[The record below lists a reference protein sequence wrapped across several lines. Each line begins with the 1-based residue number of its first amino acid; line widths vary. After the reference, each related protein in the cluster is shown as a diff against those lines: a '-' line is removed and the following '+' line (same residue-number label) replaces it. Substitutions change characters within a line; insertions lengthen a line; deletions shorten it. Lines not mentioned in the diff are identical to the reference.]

1 MTRTMLLTGAAL
13 LTLGA
18 CNTREEGNSTIIS
31 VDRNAVEQTVD
42 QGLDQ
47 AGNALEGAAGEVKQ
61 AAEKAGP
68 AIENAAEKTG
78 AAAERAGER
87 VEGAVRNTDVDVDVS
102 TKNESSR

>member
-13 LTLGA
+13 LALAA
-18 CNTREEGNSTIIS
+18 CNTREEGNSTVIS
-31 VDRNAVEQTVD
+31 VDQNAVEQTVD

-47 AGNALEGAAGEVKQ
+47 AGNALEAAAGEVEQ

-68 AIENAAEKTG
+68 ALENAAEKTG

-87 VEGAVRNTDVDVDVS
+87 VERTVENTDVDVDV
-102 TKNESSR
+102 TTRNEGR